1 MPGPL
6 KNTPL
11 QNAIS
16 WKEHYRAQS
25 ICFIGED
32 PKAGRRKGLLLAEWL
47 SLSLVMWVE
56 WAERVQV
63 QFSQR
68 VYDLETY

>member
-1 MPGPL
+1 MPGRL
-6 KNTPL
+6 KNTPV

-32 PKAGRRKGLLLAEWL
+32 PEAGRRKGLLWL
-47 SLSLVMWVE
+47 SK
-56 WAERVQV
+56 AEPEFGDVGGMGRESTGSV
-63 QFSQR
+63 
-68 VYDLETY
+68 